1 MKTAVEQLG
10 IAFRQ
15 WQKDWDNFNKT
26 VENKPKSYDEF
37 IKPFLEIEKEQI
49 IKAHGIKEKKSSGIS
64 NYVYK
69 YSGEEY
75 YNDTYKSE

>member
-1 MKTAVEQLG
+1 MENKTAVQWLEEQLYKSG
-10 IAFRQ
+10 
-15 WQKDWDNFNKT
+15 WDNLNH
-26 VENKPKSYDEF
+26 VEKINICATAK
-37 IKPFLEIEKEQI
+37 LIEREQI
-49 IKAHGIKEKKSSGIS
+49 IEAYGIKEKKSSGIS

>member
-1 MKTAVEQLG
+1 MEKKQTAVQWLEEQLY
-10 IAFRQ
+10 
-15 WQKDWDNFNKT
+15 KTDWDKLNH
-26 VENKPKSYDEF
+26 DERMN
-37 IKPFLEIEKEQI
+37 ICSTAKMMEQEQL